1 MKRLLIILY
10 LLFITSCSSTRYIE
24 VPVEHTKL
32 EYVNRVHYD
41 SVYIKDSIDR
51 FINGDTIYITKY
63 NMRYIY
69 KTKTDTMIRTD
80 SISFPVYVDKEVIV
94 NKLKWYQSGLMVL
107 GIIFILYILLAL
119 FMRVK

>member
-10 LLFITSCSSTRYIE
+10 LLFIASCSSTRYIE

-69 KTKTDTMIRTD
+69 KTKIDTMIRTD
-80 SISFPVYVDKEVIV
+80 SIPFPVYVDKEVIV

>member
-10 LLFITSCSSTRYIE
+10 LLFIASCSSTRYIE

-69 KTKTDTMIRTD
+69 KTKIDTMIRTD
-80 SISFPVYVDKEVIV
+80 SIPFPVYVDKEVII